1 MNIEDYINNG
11 VLLYIMEAGSR
22 GYYIKGDEDIAQ
34 NTLDIMAVN
43 KKALIES
50 LIYMHFSTYRNEGL
64 CEGESMLTIWEENK
78 PVKGLTGIKG
88 LMGIYDN
95 YPSGKILSV
104 ILR

>member
-34 NTLDIMAVN
+34 NTVDIRVVKQVEENNM
-43 KKALIES
+43 LMF
-50 LIYMHFSTYRNEGL
+50 MHFSYYHNISVCESSEG
-64 CEGESMLTIWEENK
+64 MLSIYEDK
-78 PVKGLTGIKG
+78 PKSIKV